1 MFLDWRARK
10 QLAYLGVL
18 VLIPLTIGIYFF
30 LRSIPEAT
38 CFDNKRNQGEERA
51 DCGGPCKPCLENLSE
66 PVVLWTRLFKL
77 AEGVYEVAALIE
89 NSHNFAGAERVI
101 YRAKIYDE
109 ANILI
114 GLRQGETFINPNE
127 KFLILEP
134 GFVTSE
140 RKPARAL
147 IEFEP
152 IIWSYSSSV
161 PPRVI
166 VVARDFSMEPQP
178 RLAAT
183 LKNEDLFDA
192 EGLQV
197 SAVLLDEKGTAIGAS
212 LALVERI
219 EGNGQKTISFSWPS
233 LESAPKT
240 IEIFSRKIPK

>member
-1 MFLDWRARK
+1 MRK

-18 VLIPLTIGIYFF
+18 VLIPLSVGIYFF

-38 CFDNKRNQGEERA
+38 CLDNKQNQGEERT
-51 DCGGPCKPCLENLSE
+51 DCGGPCKPCLESLSE

-89 NSHNFAGAERVI
+89 NSHNFASAGRVL

-109 ANILI
+109 NNILI

-134 GFVTSE
+134 GFVTAE
-140 RKPARAL
+140 RKPVRAL

-152 IIWSYSSSV
+152 INWSYSSSV
-161 PPRVI
+161 PPRVL

-178 RLAAT
+178 RLAAI

-197 SAVLLDEKGTAIGAS
+197 SAVLLDENGTAIGAS
-212 LALVERI
+212 SAVVERI
-219 EGNGQKTISFSWPS
+219 EGNGQKTISFSWPT

-240 IEIFSRKIPK
+240 IEIFTRKVPK